1 MCVTVNIW
9 VYEEERERRE
19 RRESNTHYPI
29 SVIRCTAHRFP
40 TVQARCRGTCDCW
53 FLWSTS
59 LSPSLSPSSYSICS
73 TAVTSPVVARGNT
86 KDTDKRTEK
95 YTIL

>member
-1 MCVTVNIW
+1 MTVNIW

-19 RRESNTHYPI
+19 RRESNAHYPI

-40 TVQARCRGTCDCW
+40 AVQARCRGTCDCW

-59 LSPSLSPSSYSICS
+59 LSPSLSPSSCRICS
-73 TAVTSPVVARGNT
+73 TATVVARGNKKT
-86 KDTDKRTEK
+86 QKNRKI
-95 YTIL
+95 YHSLVQGSH